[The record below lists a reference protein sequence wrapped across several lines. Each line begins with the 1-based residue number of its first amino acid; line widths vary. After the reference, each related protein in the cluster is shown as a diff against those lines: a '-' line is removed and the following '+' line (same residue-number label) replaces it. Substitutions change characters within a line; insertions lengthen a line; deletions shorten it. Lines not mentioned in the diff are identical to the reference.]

1 MDKKY
6 PGDQLVSAWINPAS
20 TGAGDKVKVP
30 KTGPIKKGDWVKV
43 VFGSGLD
50 SDKEGTVIG
59 FQSHRLGKEAIIK
72 QKDGS
77 TITMFVNRLFHH
89 PKKNEALDNE

>member
-1 MDKKY
+1 MRAISSGLSKAESLIE
-6 PGDQLVSAWINPAS
+6 QMSILE
-20 TGAGDKVKVP
+20 AGDPSKVHVP
-30 KTGPIKKGDWVKV
+30 QTGPIRKGDWVKV

-59 FQSHRLGKEAIIK
+59 FQKHRLGREAIIK

-77 TITMFVNRLFHH
+77 TITMFVDRLFHP
-89 PKKNEALDNE
+89 PKKN